1 MGKHRSVKTSRQ
13 VLSLRIRAFGHPP
26 QLFGSDLP
34 ASMRNGKSTR
44 SQVLAKLAEK
54 LIVSSGAVAILAIGI
69 GARSK
74 RSASPT
80 NTAFLAAFG
89 SFDEI
94 DFGAS
99 GDPSLKTVSSVGIT
113 GACKCQIT
121 KVVAERKGLIAGN
134 SGKSHKHRQKL
145 LSHSHWEY
153 NRNSQSVTDTLSA

>member
-13 VLSLRIRAFGHPP
+13 VLSLRIRAFGDLS
-26 QLFGSDLP
+26 LFGTDLP
-34 ASMRNGKSTR
+34 ASMRNGKSTLSGFGEACR
-44 SQVLAKLAEK
+44 ETDRIFSCCHTRRQVLGPLEAFR
-54 LIVSSGAVAILAIGI
+54 VADAIPHSLQ
-69 GARSK
+69 R
-74 RSASPT
+74 
-80 NTAFLAAFG
+80 LG

-145 LSHSHWEY
+145 LSHSHCGG
-153 NRNSQSVTDTLSA
+153 